1 MAIATTDQILE
12 NLDSIDVKALLDKME
27 DYVRN
32 RFYDKSEQNKN
43 GLQFQDFCQEVLRKA
58 CDGTRK
64 WKMEKSSFEDFIFGT
79 LRSDLS
85 YFFKKGKIPPD
96 DLLEEESVNHP
107 EETYIIDVQYHEDVE
122 QSSVD
127 NNFAKIDDDVII
139 NNWIESLKKQGAD
152 QLEIT
157 IFECWTAGIKTPKE
171 VAEYCKLSMKE
182 VNNIYKRLRRKKIK
196 LDTQWTSLKKQ

>member
-1 MAIATTDQILE
+1 MAIATTDKIIE
-12 NLDSIDVKALLDKME
+12 TLDSIDVKELLDKME

-96 DLLEEESVNHP
+96 AEIVVESDNDQ
-107 EETYIIDVQYHEDVE
+107 EETYIIDVQYHAEE
-122 QSSVD
+122 QQSTVD
-127 NNFAKIDDDVII
+127 TNFEKIDDGVII
-139 NNWIESLKKQGAD
+139 NNWIESLKSQGAD
-152 QLEIT
+152 QQEIN

-171 VAEYCKLSMKE
+171 VAEYCNLSVKE

-196 LDTQWTSLKKQ
+196 IDTQWTSLKKQ